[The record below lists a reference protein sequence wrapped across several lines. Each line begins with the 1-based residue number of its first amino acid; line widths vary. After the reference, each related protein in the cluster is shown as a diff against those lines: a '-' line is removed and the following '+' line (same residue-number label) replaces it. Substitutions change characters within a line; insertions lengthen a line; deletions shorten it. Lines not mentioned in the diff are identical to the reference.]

1 MTTTSKAAKSNQPTA
16 SGAANGANKPAPIGD
31 GWDDAPRATSDG
43 QECAEW
49 HPEMS
54 ELKEEVIAN
63 KLAGKP
69 AGSTATLVLVGT
81 LTIQQAFGEPRYFV
95 DVAPA
100 SSENGES
107 VRYALPLHGVL
118 TAALDHYPMT
128 DKDGKA
134 PLVRLAFMGRAPR
147 AKPGQQAAFLYDVRS
162 KNAVLLPKE
171 RETPPALFEI
181 HRANKIARDEEA
193 AESKS

>member
-1 MTTTSKAAKSNQPTA
+1 MTTTSKAAKSNQPNT
-16 SGAANGANKPAPIGD
+16 ANGANKPAPIGD

-81 LTIQQAFGEPRYFV
+81 LSIQQAFGEPRYFL
-95 DVAPA
+95 DVAP
-100 SSENGES
+100 SENGGDP

-128 DKDGKA
+128 DKNGMA

-162 KNAVLLPKE
+162 KNAVLLPKV

-181 HRANKIARDEEA
+181 HRANKEARDAEA
-193 AESKS
+193 AEAKG